1 VAVAYVDTSAVGR
14 VLLGEPDAAA
24 ILETLGAFDQ
34 HVSSRLLRIELM
46 RLGRREN
53 RRAEAESLL
62 AAIGL
67 VPLTDDLLARAET
80 VDPDSV
86 ATLDALHLVTA
97 LALAADGT
105 LGAVFT
111 YDRRLAAGARH
122 HGLTVVAPA

>member
-1 VAVAYVDTSAVGR
+1 MAVAYLDTSAVGR
-14 VLLGEPDAAA
+14 VLLGEPDTAA
-24 ILETLGAFDQ
+24 ILKALGEFDRR
-34 HVSSRLLRIELM
+34 VSSRVLRIELM
-46 RLGRREN
+46 RLGLREN

-97 LALAADGT
+97 LGLAADGM
-105 LGAVFT
+105 LDAVFT

-122 HGLTVVAPA
+122 HGLTVLAPS

>member
-1 VAVAYVDTSAVGR
+1 MDTSAIGR

>member
-1 VAVAYVDTSAVGR
+1 MDTSAVGR